1 MFSEVYEV
9 LSRKER
15 SDFIKLLALSLFA
28 ILVELAG
35 IGLIFPVLMLLSNPT
50 VFSEHP
56 YLLAAFNRIGVT
68 TDMGI
73 FKTTIGV
80 MAGAF
85 LVKFF
90 LLTYVNW
97 FQTRF
102 LFGVQRDL
110 SSKLFRSYMAQPY
123 TFHISDNSSR
133 LLHNTTSEV
142 VHFVGAMLGMVS
154 LISETILLIVAILC
168 GVLLQP
174 YLLGFALIFV
184 LISGVGYRYRIRQIL
199 DRWGVERQFNES
211 LKLKQLQQGF
221 QAIKEIQV
229 TSTESYFQNR
239 QNYYNAKLT
248 SILQMQA
255 FFQNMPRL
263 SIEALAVLLLSI
275 FTLFALDENNDPNN
289 MIPTLGTFAVAGF
302 RLLPSASRIM
312 SALQQVRFGSA
323 SVKLLR
329 AECQKYD
336 MEPRILAATHTP
348 FSFKRNLSVSVK
360 SFFYENQRLPIL
372 SDINFEIQKGFMVG
386 FCGESGSGKSTLVDL
401 MLGVLPLKDGH
412 ISVDGWNISD
422 DVKGW
427 QSIVGYV
434 PQSPLLLDDTIRRN
448 VAFGIDEQDIDDKRI
463 WNSIQTSCIYDFVA
477 GLPEKLDTVIGERGA
492 KISGG
497 QRQRLAIARAIYR
510 NPDVIILDEATS
522 ALDVET
528 EKKVLDALSNMSG
541 QKTILFVTH
550 RADTLKRCDFSFQI
564 GAGRIYKT

>member
-1 MFSEVYEV
+1 MFSDIYQV
-9 LSRKER
+9 LDRKER
-15 SDFIKLLALSLFA
+15 YDFIKLLALSLFS

-50 VFSEHP
+50 VFNEHP
-56 YLLAAFNRIGVT
+56 YLLGAFHRIGVT
-68 TDMGI
+68 TDIGI
-73 FKTTIGV
+73 LTTTIGV
-80 MAGAF
+80 MAAAF
-85 LVKFF
+85 MLKFF

-102 LFGVQRDL
+102 LFGVQKDL
-110 SSKLFRSYMAQPY
+110 SAKLFRSYMAQPY

-142 VHFVGAMLGMVS
+142 VHFVNAMLGMVI
-154 LISETILLIVAILC
+154 LISESILFIAAIFF
-168 GVLLQP
+168 GILLQP
-174 YLLGFALIFV
+174 YLIVFILIFGS
-184 LISGVGYRYRIRQIL
+184 ISGVGYRYRIRQIL

-211 LKLKQLQQGF
+211 LKLKQLQQGL

-229 TSTESYFQNR
+229 TSTEGYFQNKHTHF
-239 QNYYNAKLT
+239 NARLT
-248 SILQMQA
+248 NILQIQA

-263 SIEALAVLLLSI
+263 SIEALAVLLISI
-275 FTLFALDENNDPNN
+275 FTVFTLVEGDDFDKTLP
-289 MIPTLGTFAVAGF
+289 ILGTFAVAGF
-302 RLLPSASRIM
+302 RLLPSASRLM

-329 AECQKYD
+329 VECHKYD
-336 MEPRILAATHTP
+336 IEPKILASTNNP
-348 FSFKRNLSVSVK
+348 FSFNRSLTVSVK
-360 SFFYENQRLPIL
+360 SFSYENQRSPIL
-372 SDINFEIQKGFMVG
+372 SDINFNIAKGLTVG
-386 FCGESGSGKSTLVDL
+386 LYGESGSGKSTLIDL
-401 MLGVLPLKDGH
+401 ILGVLPLKDGH
-412 ISVDGWNISD
+412 ILVDDRNISD

-434 PQSPLLLDDTIRRN
+434 PQAPLLLDDTIRRN
-448 VAFGIDEQDIDDKRI
+448 VAFGIDEQDIDDERI

-510 NPDVIILDEATS
+510 NPEMIILDEATS

-528 EKKVLDALSNMSG
+528 EKKVLDALSNLSG

-550 RADTLKRCDFSFQI
+550 RAHTLKRCDFSFQI
-564 GAGRIYKT
+564 GAGRINKI